1 MKLSYLWICLL
12 FSISNIEAFLPSPHK
27 GVRRFKLQYALYIR
41 KNENVLIESK
51 TRVLDNMAMIIKD
64 DLSNDLLYYL
74 KFYHLTQDDVVNY
87 FYIIF
92 YELLSLMLRSEK
104 NKLDYLPI
112 SMVNMCMYIAIKNVL
127 LNQYLH
133 HNNH

>member
-92 YELLSLMLRSEK
+92 YELLSLIVINHIVLCKMIK
-104 NKLDYLPI
+104 I
-112 SMVNMCMYIAIKNVL
+112 S
-127 LNQYLH
+127 
-133 HNNH
+133 